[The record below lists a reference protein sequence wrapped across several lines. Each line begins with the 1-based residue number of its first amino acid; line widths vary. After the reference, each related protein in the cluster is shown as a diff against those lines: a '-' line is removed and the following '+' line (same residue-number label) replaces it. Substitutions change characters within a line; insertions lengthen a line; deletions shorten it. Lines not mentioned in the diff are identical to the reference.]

1 MNNTTKKYIYVFGS
15 YRKFLKFK
23 TFFDEKEYV
32 LIFISGESSGDNPV
46 VQTKEQLLA
55 DFYSN
60 YEESQ
65 IVEAMISFGK
75 GSLIGSIEVIAETF
89 EVIKNKYPNCAST
102 QFVGPSEEASRIFC
116 NKYLTYQ
123 TLKDLNIPVPL
134 TIEISGKLVNEILNM
149 IPENIK
155 FPVILKSE
163 NLSGGRGMKYITD
176 TQKLKE
182 SIYHLYSFGIS
193 NCILSEY
200 VSGVEATFTILR
212 LGNNFMRLPTSYK
225 KETTSEMIHPDAK
238 VKISGVYKEFDEYFE
253 FVEKVMWKYKIF
265 GFFSLQGVLLKN
277 DSNEYSIVFLE
288 AAPRMTGSTPIMEA
302 SLVDFN
308 LFETIS
314 LWIKE
319 RKIEFAYTK
328 RLALQYSS
336 YIHNGK
342 ETVKKLKENSWVIEA
357 KYEDLSKMP
366 YSEDNKNRIR
376 ISFFIE
382 NENQLQNHLNAI
394 SFICN
399 NQNYKKEVN
408 NVFDWFS
415 KYHIGLVNSTDKK
428 VLEGVWGENSKW
440 EFYLS
445 STLPDKKLCSA
456 VFGIPKIQNGFLL
469 TKTSRGWELPG
480 GHIEENEGII
490 DALKRE
496 VSEEVGFNIERFI
509 IYGYRKII
517 TSKILYN
524 KEQKPYPYPISYIP
538 HFLVGSD
545 LKLKK
550 PTGEEVLGNGFF
562 VNESMEVKN
571 SHIKEIIK
579 IGTKELN
586 RIS

>member
-1 MNNTTKKYIYVFGS
+1 MSNTTKKYIYVFGS
-15 YRKFLKFK
+15 YRQFLKFK
-23 TFFDEKEYV
+23 TFFNENEYV

-46 VQTKEQLLA
+46 VQTKERLLE
-55 DFYSN
+55 DFCSN

-65 IVEAMISFGK
+65 VIKAIISFGK
-75 GSLIGSIEVIAETF
+75 GSLIGSIEAIAEIF
-89 EVIKNKYPNCAST
+89 EVIKNKYKNCTNT
-102 QFVGPSEEASRIFC
+102 QFIGPSEEASKIFC
-116 NKYLTYQ
+116 NKYLTYK

-134 TIEISGKLVNEILNM
+134 TIEISGKSVDEILSM

-155 FPVILKSE
+155 FPVVLKSE

-176 TQKLKE
+176 IKNLKE
-182 SIYHLYSFGIS
+182 SLHHFYSLGIS
-193 NCILSEY
+193 NFILSEY
-200 VSGVEATFTILR
+200 VSGVEATFTVLR

-225 KETTSEMIHPDAK
+225 KETTRDMVHPDAK
-238 VKISGVYKEFDEYFE
+238 VKISGVFKEFDEYFE
-253 FVEKVMWKYKIF
+253 FVEKIMREYKIF
-265 GFFSLQGVLLKN
+265 GFFSLQGVFLKN
-277 DSNEYSIVFLE
+277 DNNEYSIVFLE
-288 AAPRMTGSTPIMEA
+288 AASRMTGSTPIMEA

-308 LFETIS
+308 IFETIS

-342 ETVKKLKENSWVIEA
+342 ETIKKLKENQWVVEA
-357 KYEDLSKMP
+357 KYEDLSRML
-366 YSEDNKNRIR
+366 YSEDKKNRIR

-382 NENQLQNHLNAI
+382 NENQLQNHLNVI
-394 SFICN
+394 SFVCN

-408 NVFDWFS
+408 DVFDWFS
-415 KYHIGLVNSTDKK
+415 KYHIGLVNSVDKK
-428 VLEGVWGENSKW
+428 VLEGAWSKDSKW

-445 STLPDKKLCSA
+445 STLPGKKLCSA
-456 VFGIPKIQNGFLL
+456 VFGIPKTRNGFLL

-480 GHIEENEGII
+480 GHIEENEEII

-496 VSEEVGFNIERFI
+496 VSEEVGLNIERFI

-524 KEQKPYPYPISYIP
+524 KEKKSYPYPLSYIP
-538 HFLVGSD
+538 HFLIGSD
-545 LKLKK
+545 LEIKK
-550 PTGEEVLGNGFF
+550 PTGQEVLGNGFF
-562 VNESMEVKN
+562 MNESMEVEN

-579 IGTKELN
+579 IGAKELN